1 MTAVWKVCWVDQHEV
16 TVETSSDDLMAQRS
30 EVWKHLK
37 TLGVHRD
44 QIVAFYQHSV
54 TGDD

>member
-1 MTAVWKVCWVDQHEV
+1 MTVVWKVRWVDVHE
-16 TVETSSDDLMAQRS
+16 TELTASGDESQQRS

-37 TLGVHRD
+37 TLGVQRD